1 MSFGSLAI
9 VGLVDPIDEE
19 EDDGETLNVVLVCQF
34 VFNSGVDL
42 SESKVVRLELG
53 DNDNILRCEGLAV
66 ATPWRVELDH
76 DEVVVSTTMVK
87 LHSFKM
93 MTSLSSTS
101 GSLNTS
107 FDEWLKSAKLPK
119 SSSSSLSSLLN
130 WLGSRKWPW

>member
-1 MSFGSLAI
+1 MN
-9 VGLVDPIDEE
+9 EE

-93 MTSLSSTS
+93 MTSLLSTS
-101 GSLNTS
+101 GSLNAS
-107 FDEWLKSAKLPK
+107 SDEWSKPTKSLK
-119 SSSSSLSSLLN
+119 SSSSSSTSSSN
-130 WLGSRKWPW
+130 WSRSRKWSL